1 MAKHS
6 EDKIKLIQ
14 LDYENGKSISELSLL
29 YGVSQGTIKYW
40 SSNKGWIKKKQNK
53 PTKRITNRKKK
64 KQTNQIKINLA
75 KRDIEI
81 KKDILKDMPKEEILE
96 KYRIKK
102 DTYYS
107 KRKSIRELVVE
118 RNKAILESVS
128 DGLIPNKEERLA
140 KYKTIKM
147 DLLNQIEQSI
157 LNDEVDKLK
166 PLNDK
171 LNLLIKAEK
180 ELYKELRLKVT
191 FEEATFEKDLT
202 DEQIQRERL
211 DIERSKL
218 KDKVKETENESKSL
232 ELLNRL
238 VGETNGTNE

>member
-1 MAKHS
+1 MAKNS

-14 LDYENGKSISELSLL
+14 IDYENGKSISELSLL

-40 SSNKGWIKKKQNK
+40 SSNKGRIKKKQNK
-53 PTKRITNRKKK
+53 PTKRITNQKKK

-238 VGETNGTNE
+238 VGETNGTNG

>member
-14 LDYENGKSISELSLL
+14 LDYENGKSISELALL

-107 KRKSIRELVVE
+107 KKKSIRELVVE

-202 DEQIQRERL
+202 DELIQREKL
-211 DIERSKL
+211 EIERSKL

-232 ELLNRL
+232 ELLNKL
-238 VGETNGTNE
+238 VGEVNGTNE